1 MAERK
6 WQDTGSIAN
15 IQPEDAVQDCNII
28 PNPDTPGSGKN
39 SVGTAQNPW
48 HGLVIRTANLFAS
61 IYAWFSEDRTLFG
74 FDAIP
79 SITII
84 KARTAMQQHDDES
97 DLAVLQLD
105 QQAPTGPV
113 LYIDA
118 NEDNDQT
125 ATISKVNGSGAVDGP
140 KKKFGM
146 DTYGWKF
153 ANKMEKVNLNG
164 TIYYRPLFLPDV
176 EEE

>member
-1 MAERK
+1 MAE
-6 WQDTGSIAN
+6 WNESSGDYSPNPADVN
-15 IQPEDAVQDCNII
+15 IV

-74 FDAIP
+74 FDAVP
-79 SITII
+79 SITNI

-113 LYIDA
+113 LYIDGSEA
-118 NEDNDQT
+118 SNQL
-125 ATISKVNGSGAVDGP
+125 ATISTFNGGQGSVDGP
-140 KKKFGM
+140 LRKGGGLA
-146 DTYGWKF
+146 GWKF
-153 ANKMEKVNLNG
+153 ANKMVKIKVNG
-164 TIYYRPLFLPDV
+164 TENEYWMPLF
-176 EEE
+176 EKE